1 MIKTAIMLKRLLFAL
16 TLFTCSLSAFGQS
29 ADSLMVI
36 KTKWH
41 KNRIAKQVTLF
52 QHHFDQK
59 NLFAANENISFL
71 EIKNTGRKAVFAI
84 GAEEKELITTSNFGL
99 RDTAIAAVN
108 GNFFDVKN
116 GGSVD
121 FVRVNGKTINTNHLD
136 KNGNRARHQE
146 AAVVIENG
154 KISIQKW
161 DGTSDWE
168 TKLAAK
174 NVLLNGPLLTLNHID
189 EKLDT
194 TGFSR
199 LRHPR
204 TCLGVKPNGRVILLT
219 VDGRNEN
226 SAGMSLFELTKLMRW
241 LGCASALNFDGGGST
256 TLWVNGMPDNG
267 VVNYPT
273 DNKKWDHEG
282 QRKVANVILVKKQVR
297 R

>member
-1 MIKTAIMLKRLLFAL
+1 MLKKLFFAL
-16 TLFTCSLSAFGQS
+16 ILFTSGLSAFSQS
-29 ADSLMVI
+29 ADSLTVV
-36 KTKWH
+36 KAKWQ
-41 KNRIAKQVTLF
+41 KNKIARQVVLF
-52 QHHFDQK
+52 RHHFDQK

-121 FVRVNGKTINTNHLD
+121 FVRINGQTINTNRLD

-146 AAVVIENG
+146 AAIVMDKG
-154 KISIQKW
+154 KISIKKW
-161 DGTSDWE
+161 DGSADWE
-168 TKLAAK
+168 TKLKEK
-174 NVLLNGPLLTLNHID
+174 NVFLNGPLLTLNNVD
-189 EKLDT
+189 ETLDT
-194 TGFSR
+194 AGFNR

-204 TCLGVKPNGRVILLT
+204 TCLGIKPNERVILLT

-241 LGCASALNFDGGGST
+241 LGCTSAINFDGGGST
-256 TLWVNGMPDNG
+256 TLWVSGMPDGG
-267 VVNYPT
+267 VINYPT

-282 QRKVANVILVKKQVR
+282 QRKVANVILVKKQVKR
-297 R
+297 

>member
-1 MIKTAIMLKRLLFAL
+1 MLKKLFFAL
-16 TLFTCSLSAFGQS
+16 ALFTSGFSAFGQN
-29 ADSLMVI
+29 ADSITLV
-36 KTKWH
+36 KAKWQRN
-41 KNRIAKQVTLF
+41 KIAKQVILF
-52 QHHFDQK
+52 RHHFDQK

-71 EIKNTGRKAVFAI
+71 EMKNTGRKAVFAI

-121 FVRVNGKTINTNHLD
+121 FVRVNGKTINTNRLD

-146 AAVVIENG
+146 AAIVMDKG
-154 KISIQKW
+154 KISIKKW
-161 DGTSDWE
+161 DGSADWE
-168 TKLAAK
+168 TKLSEK
-174 NVLLNGPLLTLNHID
+174 NVLLNGPLLTLNNID
-189 EKLDT
+189 EILDT
-194 TGFSR
+194 AGFNR

-204 TCLGVKPNGRVILLT
+204 TCLGLKPNGRVILLT

-241 LGCASALNFDGGGST
+241 LGCTSAINFDGGGST
-256 TLWVNGMPDNG
+256 TLWVSGMPDGG
-267 VVNYPT
+267 VINYPT

-282 QRKVANVILVKKQVR
+282 QRKVANVILVKKQAKR
-297 R
+297 

>member
-1 MIKTAIMLKRLLFAL
+1 MLKKLFFAL
-16 TLFTCSLSAFGQS
+16 ILFTFGSSAYGQN
-29 ADSLMVI
+29 ADSITVL
-36 KTKWH
+36 KTKWQ
-41 KNRIAKQVTLF
+41 KNRVARQVVLF
-52 QHHFDQK
+52 RHHFDQK

-121 FVRVNGKTINTNHLD
+121 FVRVNGKTINTNRLD

-146 AAVVIENG
+146 AAIVIDNG
-154 KISIQKW
+154 KISIKKR
-161 DGTSDWE
+161 DGSADWE
-168 TKLAAK
+168 TKLSEQ
-174 NVLLNGPLLTLNHID
+174 NILLNGPLLTLNNID
-189 EKLDT
+189 ETLDT
-194 TGFSR
+194 AGFNR

-204 TCLGVKPNGRVILLT
+204 TCLGIKPNGRVILLT
-219 VDGRNEN
+219 VDGRNDN

-241 LGCASALNFDGGGST
+241 LGCTSSINFDGGGST
-256 TLWVNGMPDNG
+256 TLWVNGMPDGG
-267 VVNYPT
+267 VINYPA

-282 QRKVANVILVKKQVR
+282 QRKVANVILVKKQAKR
-297 R
+297 